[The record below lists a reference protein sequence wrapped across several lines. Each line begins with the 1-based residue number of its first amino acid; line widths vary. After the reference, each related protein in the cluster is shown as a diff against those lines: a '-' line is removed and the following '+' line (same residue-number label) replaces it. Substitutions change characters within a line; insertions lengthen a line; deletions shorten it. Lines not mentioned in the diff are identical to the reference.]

1 MGNKKALPEYG
12 EPYPLSSSDLVVSS
26 GHLWV
31 KVAGQGRW
39 PEGLAYRSGRIFVCE
54 FRLAYDS
61 RQMQLLLRLRL
72 MPPCVIVGDW
82 GGYEATVSRLLAQ
95 ISTPMTAISEG
106 KNSWVSR
113 ACVGSNYTVNMDK
126 LY

>member
-1 MGNKKALPEYG
+1 
-12 EPYPLSSSDLVVSS
+12 
-26 GHLWV
+26 
-31 KVAGQGRW
+31 
-39 PEGLAYRSGRIFVCE
+39 
-54 FRLAYDS
+54 
-61 RQMQLLLRLRL
+61 

-113 ACVGSNYTVNMDK
+113 ACVGSNCTVNMDK
-126 LY
+126 LCCWRRKLVVLFDHEEHRYILGCT